1 MRKALFL
8 FLASL
13 TLVSCDD
20 KPIKVVDS
28 IGGIKDVV
36 IVVDSYLWEDVVGDT
51 LRYHLAKPVD
61 GLIRDEPL
69 FTLNQVKPASFEGLL
84 KKSRNFIYIK
94 IAQESKVNVAQ
105 DRYASPQTG
114 IIITGKDEA
123 TIARLIGE
131 NAEIIIQI
139 LTKAEIKE
147 KQRLMQNVRMDAVPF
162 KKQFGIDINIPKAY
176 RYAKTASDFFW
187 IRKTI
192 NEGTMDLMFYE
203 MPLEAIQRDS
213 SIVSQIVR
221 VRDSVGGKNIVVDD
235 PGVFQTEPMLSPF
248 LNEVSIAGQFA
259 YETKGTWEVKNMFMA
274 GPFVN
279 YAIYNPT
286 KKNWL
291 IAEGYVSAPNSE
303 QRNYMFELE
312 AILKS
317 ITFLNKEK
325 SASSVQP

>member
-1 MRKALFL
+1 MKKAV
-8 FLASL
+8 
-13 TLVSCDD
+13 LVLIACVALLSCDD
-20 KPIKVVDS
+20 NPIKVVDS

-36 IVVDSYLWEDVVGDT
+36 IVVDSYLWEDVVGDS
-51 LRYHLAKPVD
+51 LRNHLAKPVD

-69 FTLNQVKPASFEGLL
+69 FTLNQIKPASFEGLI
-84 KKSRNFIYIK
+84 KKSRNFIYVQ
-94 IAQESKVNVAQ
+94 IAEESKVNVAQ

-114 IIITGKDEA
+114 IIITGKDKE

-131 NAEIIIQI
+131 NANIIIQV

-147 KQRLMQNVRMDAVPF
+147 KQRLMEKVRMDAVPF

-176 RYAKTASDFFW
+176 RYAKTESDFFW

-203 MPLEAIQRDS
+203 VPLETIQRDS

-221 VRDSVGGKNIVVDD
+221 VRDSVGGKHITVDD
-235 PGVFQTEPMLSPF
+235 PGVFQTEPMLSPY
-248 LNEVSIAGQFA
+248 LHEVAIAGQFA

-274 GPFVN
+274 GPFIN
-279 YAIYNPT
+279 YAIFNPSRN
-286 KKNWL
+286 NWL

-303 QRNYMFELE
+303 QRNHMFELE

-317 ITFLNKEK
+317 IKFLNKEK
-325 SASSVQP
+325 

>member
-1 MRKALFL
+1 MKKAV
-8 FLASL
+8 
-13 TLVSCDD
+13 LVLIACVALLSCDD
-20 KPIKVVDS
+20 NPIKVVDS

-36 IVVDSYLWEDVVGDT
+36 IVVDSYLWEDVVGDS
-51 LRYHLAKPVD
+51 LRNHLAKPVD

-69 FTLNQVKPASFEGLL
+69 FTLNQIKPASFEGLI
-84 KKSRNFIYIK
+84 KKSRNFIYVQ
-94 IAQESKVNVAQ
+94 IAEESKVNVAQ

-114 IIITGKDEA
+114 IIITGKDKA

-131 NAEIIIQI
+131 NANIIIQV

-147 KQRLMQNVRMDAVPF
+147 KQRLMEKVRMDAVPF

-176 RYAKTASDFFW
+176 RYAKTESDFFW

-203 MPLEAIQRDS
+203 VPLETIQRDS

-221 VRDSVGGKNIVVDD
+221 VRDSVGGKHITVDD
-235 PGVFQTEPMLSPF
+235 PGVFQTEPMLSPY
-248 LNEVSIAGQFA
+248 LHEVAIAGQFA

-274 GPFVN
+274 GPFIN
-279 YAIYNPT
+279 YAIFNPSRN
-286 KKNWL
+286 NWL

-303 QRNYMFELE
+303 QRNHMFELE

-317 ITFLNKEK
+317 IKFLNKEK
-325 SASSVQP
+325 